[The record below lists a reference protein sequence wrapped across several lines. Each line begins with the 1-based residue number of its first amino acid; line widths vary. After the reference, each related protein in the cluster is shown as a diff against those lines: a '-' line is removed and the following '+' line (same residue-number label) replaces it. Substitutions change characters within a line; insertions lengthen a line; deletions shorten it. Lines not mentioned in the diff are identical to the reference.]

1 MLRRNDDLES
11 KASLHISYPEYFRK
25 ELQGVKNEKRWR
37 RKAFYENRL
46 SPAPLKSNDSLLTY
60 QENEKVDQTQV
71 KVN

>member
-1 MLRRNDDLES
+1 
-11 KASLHISYPEYFRK
+11 
-25 ELQGVKNEKRWR
+25 LQGVKNEKRWR